1 MGALHVKRLTRM
13 ESLHTYMYGVHGCQ
27 RNVKA
32 TEYNF
37 LRPNSIFT
45 CHPVSLV
52 KIFMGLCTCLVVGL
66 KLNTYPNP
74 ALVVAMDEP
83 VPAVNVM
90 LVKVQNVIG

>member
-1 MGALHVKRLTRM
+1 MGD
-13 ESLHTYMYGVHGCQ
+13 
-27 RNVKA
+27 
-32 TEYNF
+32 NF

-52 KIFMGLCTCLVVGL
+52 KIFVMSVTMVVVGL

-83 VPAVNVM
+83 VAAGDVM
-90 LVKVQNVIG
+90 LMEVENVVGRHGSSVVVGYLPATGYAFMHSDD